1 MNGRHERI
9 ERLAARWLAARTTEA
24 EEHELRELLRTE
36 TELPESL
43 RGLAILF
50 EGFGA
55 LAGERMPHDGAFAP
69 EFAARPDEKP
79 LRPLVCGIGLPPE
92 SAPAE
97 FVARPDLDAQPDTSI
112 RLSSRGRRGRRM
124 RILWGVAAAAVVI
137 LGIFLGAEWL
147 RKPYCYIDGKP
158 VYDKEVAMQT
168 TVYFDSFAMLDAPAR
183 LVDELIENN

>member
-43 RGLAILF
+43 RDLAILF

-69 EFAARPDEKP
+69 EFAARPDGKP
-79 LRPLVCGIGLPPE
+79 HRAFAGGIELPPE
-92 SAPAE
+92 SASAAPSEWIA
-97 FVARPDLDAQPDTSI
+97 PSG
-112 RLSSRGRRGRRM
+112 SSARRM